1 MQGSDSNRAFLFQ
14 FSSLLAAAYNDAA
27 SMIAKSQTDEPR
39 LLQIKANQMALTMG
53 VAVPLVFASIFFF
66 DWMRPARTLHPSLD
80 LTIAALCAAIS
91 IYCIAQLINGAALI
105 IATPDGLKLRILVHG
120 YVLVPWRR
128 VESVVVTQVATLAG
142 HTGGARVDALGIYV
156 IEDDTFH
163 LPKVQWNADHPAPEA
178 PQTNLTISGRMIQGD
193 VQILAQ
199 ELEQLRKRYGG

>member
-1 MQGSDSNRAFLFQ
+1 LQGSDSNRAFLFQ

-91 IYCIAQLINGAALI
+91 IYFIAQLINGAALI

-178 PQTNLTISGRMIQGD
+178 PQTNLTISSRMIQCD

>member
-1 MQGSDSNRAFLFQ
+1 MARDHRR
-14 FSSLLAAAYNDAA
+14 LAATYNDAV
-27 SMIAKSQTDEPR
+27 SMIAKSQTDETR

-80 LTIAALCAAIS
+80 LTIAALCAGIS

-105 IATPDGLKLRILVHG
+105 IATPNGLKLRILVHG
-120 YVLVPWRR
+120 YFLVPWRR

-193 VQILAQ
+193 VRIWAQ
-199 ELEQLRKRYGG
+199 ELEQLRKRYVG